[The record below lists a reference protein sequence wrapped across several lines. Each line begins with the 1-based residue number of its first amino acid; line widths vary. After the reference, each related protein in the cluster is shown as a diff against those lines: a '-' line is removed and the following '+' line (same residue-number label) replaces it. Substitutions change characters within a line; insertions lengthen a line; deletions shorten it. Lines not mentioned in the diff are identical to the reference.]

1 MWQKCGHCHNCHN
14 YPRKKNVEKKF
25 KKPHKIEFFHIF
37 HIFILKTWSRKPL
50 IYIHKMPFS
59 TFPRFFQ
66 NFLGKFFLKR
76 YFGSKMWKKGKIELL
91 SLVYN
96 KSSFHV
102 FKTKNVE
109 NVETRNYQR
118 LFKIENVEENV

>member
-1 MWQKCGHCHNCHN
+1 M
-14 YPRKKNVEKKF
+14 F
-25 KKPHKIEFFHIF
+25 
-37 HIFILKTWSRKPL
+37 LK
-50 IYIHKMPFS
+50 
-59 TFPRFFQ
+59 
-66 NFLGKFFLKR
+66 NFLEKIFLKR